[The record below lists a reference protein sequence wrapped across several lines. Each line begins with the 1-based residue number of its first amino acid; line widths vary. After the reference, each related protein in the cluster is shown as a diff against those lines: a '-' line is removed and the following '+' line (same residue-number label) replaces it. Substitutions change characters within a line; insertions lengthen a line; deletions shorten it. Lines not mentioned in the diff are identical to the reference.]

1 MDIIVVRHPFTGFDL
16 LCRRKNFSART
27 TMVSLLSSS
36 QAISNFFAHFKTRLT
51 VFLETVVSCHRTEG
65 IRTQD
70 YLMKLSGFI
79 ESATKISVEMG
90 LNLFG

>member
-1 MDIIVVRHPFTGFDL
+1 VDIIVVRHPFTGFDL

-65 IRTQD
+65 IRIQD
-70 YLMKLSGFI
+70 YLMLRS
-79 ESATKISVEMG
+79 
-90 LNLFG
+90 